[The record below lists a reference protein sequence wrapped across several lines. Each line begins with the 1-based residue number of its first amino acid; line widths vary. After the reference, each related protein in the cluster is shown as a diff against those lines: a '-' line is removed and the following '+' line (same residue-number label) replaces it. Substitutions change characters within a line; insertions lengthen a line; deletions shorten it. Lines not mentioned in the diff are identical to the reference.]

1 MLGRSAQEEKMR
13 QLVELIAKSI
23 VDNPDKVQVTEIKG
37 QNTNVI
43 ELRVAEEDTGKI
55 IGKNGNTITAIRT
68 ILSNAGRKKNMR
80 VLLEIIDRDSDR

>member
-1 MLGRSAQEEKMR
+1 MR